1 MAKYVQRGE
10 ALDFANSSGSK
21 INAGD
26 VVVLGTRIGVAGG
39 DIANGETGA
48 VHVVGVF
55 EFPKASG
62 AITLGAAV
70 YWDATNS
77 KITTTSTSNTLAGFA
92 VAAAASG
99 DETVLVKIN
108 A

>member
-10 ALDFANSSGSK
+10 ALDFTNSTENK

-26 VVVLGTRIGVAGG
+26 VVVLGTRIGVAGS
-39 DIANGETGA
+39 DIAAGAVGA
-48 VHVVGVF
+48 VHVIGVF
-55 EFPKASG
+55 EFPKATG

-70 YWDATNS
+70 YWDDTNK

-99 DETVLVKIN
+99 DETALVKIN

>member
-1 MAKYVQRGE
+1 MAKYIQRGE
-10 ALDFANSSGSK
+10 ALDFTNSSENK

-26 VVVLGTRIGVAGG
+26 VVVLGTRIGVAGS
-39 DIANGETGA
+39 DIGAGELGV
-48 VHVVGVF
+48 VHVIGVF

-77 KITTTSTSNTLAGFA
+77 KITTTSSSNTLAGFA

>member
-1 MAKYVQRGE
+1 MAKFIQNGE
-10 ALDFANSSGSK
+10 ALDFTNASGSK

-26 VVVLGTRIGVAGG
+26 VVVFGSRVGIAAA
-39 DIANGETGA
+39 DIANGATGA

-55 EFPKASG
+55 EFPKATG

-70 YWDATNS
+70 YWDATNK

-92 VAAAASG
+92 VAAAESA
-99 DETVLVKIN
+99 DETVKVKIN

>member
-26 VVVLGTRIGVAGG
+26 VVVLGTRIGVVLPQK
-39 DIANGETGA
+39 T
-48 VHVVGVF
+48 
-55 EFPKASG
+55 
-62 AITLGAAV
+62 
-70 YWDATNS
+70 
-77 KITTTSTSNTLAGFA
+77 
-92 VAAAASG
+92 
-99 DETVLVKIN
+99 DEE